1 MNVPTCISVR
11 LCISRV
17 QLVVDETKS
26 TKDHGHKFEKQIK
39 EAVLGGSFLS
49 RKEGKLVARAPLQVV
64 LRNFMG

>member
-1 MNVPTCISVR
+1 M
-11 LCISRV
+11 
-17 QLVVDETKS
+17 VDETKS

-49 RKEGKLVARAPLQVV
+49 RKEGKPVARAPLQVV